1 MKKITVP
8 VGSRPHPGSKSFVPG
23 EALLDA
29 GLCRC
34 IIGIL
39 LKRLGVEHAVITQAD
54 LDGMTGM
61 FILEGFEGPDL
72 LIALGYRDKSDDN

>member
-1 MKKITVP
+1 MKKIKLP
-8 VGSRPHPGSKSFVPG
+8 VDRAHPGTQVFKAG
-23 EALLDA
+23 EALLNA

-39 LKRLGVEHAVITQAD
+39 LRRLGVEHVVITQAE

-61 FILEGFEGPDL
+61 FILEGFEGPDML
-72 LIALGYRDKSDDN
+72 LALGYRDKSDDN